1 MNPKNVE
8 PRQFS
13 LRDRLDKSW
22 FWPVGIAGAFS
33 AFVTAAFRTP
43 PGARPAPREP
53 GAAAGRLGSQS
64 GKPAQSPG
72 KLERKYALTAVLGGT
87 SSADPFRRSLVG
99 IDVGTDD
106 RIFAL
111 GDEEVRI
118 YGAGGKVVGR
128 WQAPAKAGCLT
139 AGPGGSVCVGAGNFV
154 EIYDAG
160 GARLGGFAAG
170 DAKAPARITAIKT
183 YGKEILVADA
193 DARIIRRYDR
203 SGRQLGVIGTQ
214 SKTGSFILPNKS
226 LDFDVDAK
234 GVVRATDTGRHQV
247 TAWTIDGA
255 PLGRFG
261 KFGMANPEDFVGCC
275 NPVNLAIAPDGRIV
289 TAEKMISRVKVYE
302 PDGKLLAVIG
312 PENFD
317 PECIHIHLALDS
329 KGRILAADPVR
340 REIKIFSLAA
350 KTGNESPGG
359 LHPPADGQLYEVT
372 RG

>member
-1 MNPKNVE
+1 LGDDEV
-8 PRQFS
+8 RVY
-13 LRDRLDKSW
+13 D
-22 FWPVGIAGAFS
+22 
-33 AFVTAAFRTP
+33 
-43 PGARPAPREP
+43 
-53 GAAAGRLGSQS
+53 AAGN
-64 GKPAQSPG
+64 
-72 KLERKYALTAVLGGT
+72 VV
-87 SSADPFRRSLVG
+87 RRWK
-99 IDVGTDD
+99 
-106 RIFAL
+106 A
-111 GDEEVRI
+111 
-118 YGAGGKVVGR
+118 A
-128 WQAPAKAGCLT
+128 AKAGCLAT
-139 AGPGGSVCVGAGNFV
+139 GPDGRVYVGAHHLV
-154 EIYDAG
+154 EVY
-160 GARLGGFAAG
+160 GADGSRVGGFAAG
-170 DAKAPARITAIKT
+170 DAKTPARITAIKT
-183 YGKEILVADA
+183 YGQEILVADA
-193 DARIIRRYDR
+193 DARVIRRYDM
-203 SGRQLGVIGTQ
+203 SGRQLGLIGAEN
-214 SKTGSFILPNKS
+214 KTGGFILPNKS

-247 TAWTIDGA
+247 TAWAIGGS
-255 PLGRFG
+255 PLGKFG
-261 KFGMANPEDFVGCC
+261 KFGMGNPEDFVGCC